1 MYKTASRSLQ
11 YRGQPRLSDG
21 APHRSYE
28 VVLRLLEQ
36 EAQMRIKSR
45 VTTLVTLAID
55 ALDYEIPSDFE
66 RRLRQVVTAVAKTAE
81 QAELLPPG
89 IFASAYAAGE
99 ALCRQMKFLSWTV

>member
-1 MYKTASRSLQ
+1 
-11 YRGQPRLSDG
+11 
-21 APHRSYE
+21 
-28 VVLRLLEQ
+28 
-36 EAQMRIKSR
+36 MRIKSR